1 MVFNK
6 FIVMNIKRLLMMD
19 LLILQKTCI
28 TYQRDIKEIPVNE
41 EKTMIENNKQ
51 KHNAVV
57 YFIVYVS

>member
-28 TYQRDIKEIPVNE
+28 TVNE